1 MKEGK
6 RMQKRSNEQGFT
18 LIEVIVTL
26 ILVGITAAL
35 AGMWIVSIANGYI
48 FAKMN
53 ASTIQKG
60 QLAMARLSKELSAIQ
75 SISLTPTPPNGTSI
89 TFNRV
94 DSINASGI
102 PITIS
107 YDNNSKTL
115 IFNVNGTGNN
125 TLADSVSAFNLN
137 YCDDNLTSSTSCSS
151 SWSTTKR
158 IIEVTLTLKGANN
171 TPSTFTT
178 RASPRNL

>member
-26 ILVGITAAL
+26 VLVGITAAL

-60 QLAMARLSKELSAIQ
+60 QLAMARISKELSAIQ
-75 SISLTPTPPNGTSI
+75 SISLNP
-89 TFNRV
+89 
-94 DSINASGI
+94 
-102 PITIS
+102 
-107 YDNNSKTL
+107 
-115 IFNVNGTGNN
+115 
-125 TLADSVSAFNLN
+125 NLN
-137 YCDDNLTSSTSCSS
+137 
-151 SWSTTKR
+151 
-158 IIEVTLTLKGANN
+158 IESFIFVKKYDGIVVL
-171 TPSTFTT
+171 
-178 RASPRNL
+178 